1 MSGKRAHGEGHVE
14 KMKNG
19 KWRGQL
25 MDGYTPEGKRKIVS
39 FKGENKKEVLSKMQ
53 DYREQADNHIHLD
66 SGILLSEWADRWYQ
80 GYADQVQ
87 PSTYSNYKYT
97 LNIIKTF
104 LGSRPLIDIL
114 PLDIENFSRAISRK
128 YSSSQITKCRAML
141 IQIYDA
147 ADANGL
153 IVRNAA
159 RLAKLPKN
167 KQEISFGEKEAKKD
181 AFTANEVS
189 LLMENLGNDMLG
201 NSVRVMLGTGMRVQE
216 LLALTAEDIA
226 EDGSTIRYA
235 QIIGQAL
242 SIEQLADKEHFN
254 QVASQDM
261 NAYFV
266 EGNMRKGEAISNV
279 QSIYFAE
286 DDKTKDLTELNYLE
300 GDTMRMY
307 FSTERKLQKIWVSKP
322 TGTVYPLTQIPP
334 DKYKLPN
341 FVWFDYVRPLHKD
354 DIFEW
359 RPKKAGTELKSQ
371 NRRAASLPKL
381 ANSSKQS
388 IIKK

>member
-87 PSTYSNYKYT
+87 PSTYCNYKYT

-104 LGSRPLIDIL
+104 LGNRPLIDIL

-128 YSSSQITKCRAML
+128 YSSSQVTKCRAML

-201 NSVRVMLGTGMRVQE
+201 NSVRVMLGTGIRVQE

-226 EDGSTIRYA
+226 EDGSSIRINKAIKTVDGKSTLGPPKSDRGNRTIPVPSSYRAAAVYLREH
-235 QIIGQAL
+235 GREPFLWTSSWKNPLFSVKTFRNKYYRAL
-242 SIEQLADKEHFN
+242 KSIP
-254 QVASQDM
+254 
-261 NAYFV
+261 
-266 EGNMRKGEAISNV
+266 G
-279 QSIYFAE
+279 
-286 DDKTKDLTELNYLE
+286 
-300 GDTMRMY
+300 
-307 FSTERKLQKIWVSKP
+307 
-322 TGTVYPLTQIPP
+322 
-334 DKYKLPN
+334 
-341 FVWFDYVRPLHKD
+341 VRPLSPHCC
-354 DIFEW
+354 
-359 RPKKAGTELKSQ
+359 RHTYVTRLQAGGVPMETIARLVGHSRLQTTDNYLHTDNGTLQSSVAVLDFMKEGD
-371 NRRAASLPKL
+371 AS
-381 ANSSKQS
+381 
-388 IIKK
+388 

>member
-1 MSGKRAHGEGHVE
+1 
-14 KMKNG
+14 MKNG

-87 PSTYSNYKYT
+87 PSTYCNYKYT

-104 LGSRPLIDIL
+104 LGNRPLIDIL

-128 YSSSQITKCRAML
+128 YSSSQVTKCRAML

-201 NSVRVMLGTGMRVQE
+201 NSVRVMLGTGIRVQE

-226 EDGSTIRYA
+226 EDGSSIRINKAIKTVDGKSTLGPPKSDRGNRTIPVPSSYRAAAVYLREH
-235 QIIGQAL
+235 GREPFLWTSSWKNPLFSVKTFRNKYYRAL
-242 SIEQLADKEHFN
+242 KSIP
-254 QVASQDM
+254 
-261 NAYFV
+261 
-266 EGNMRKGEAISNV
+266 G
-279 QSIYFAE
+279 
-286 DDKTKDLTELNYLE
+286 
-300 GDTMRMY
+300 
-307 FSTERKLQKIWVSKP
+307 
-322 TGTVYPLTQIPP
+322 
-334 DKYKLPN
+334 
-341 FVWFDYVRPLHKD
+341 VRPLSPHCC
-354 DIFEW
+354 
-359 RPKKAGTELKSQ
+359 RHTYVTRLQAGGVPMETIARLVGHSRLQTTDNYLHTDNGTLQSSVAVLDFMKEGD
-371 NRRAASLPKL
+371 AS
-381 ANSSKQS
+381 
-388 IIKK
+388 